1 MDIDQLEIPGTER
14 PKVPAIEAAAA
25 KVRSAEL
32 AAQAHAELLSAARE
46 ALLYALIDAGE
57 RSYKYA
63 DPFGGKWTI
72 EAKTHTTVKVKRGH
86 E

>member
-14 PKVPAIEAAAA
+14 PKVPAVEAAAA
-25 KVRSAEL
+25 KLRSAEQ
-32 AAQAHAELLSAARE
+32 AAHAHAELLSAARE
-46 ALLYALIDAGE
+46 ALLFSLIEAGV
-57 RSYKYA
+57 RDYKYA

-72 EAKTHTTVKVKRGH
+72 EAKTHTTVKIKRGH